1 MHIEF
6 SFSIIQKINASFLHL
21 GRCTSTHL
29 DVRGLVRFYTLRNG
43 LEAVV
48 PIYQTVSHLKS
59 NFPWRHH
66 EITDIFSPSSLPC
79 QSPQDKYHNSKPFQ
93 ATISWHADDIWPD
106 LFFSPKPNSRS
117 HARAR
122 FFFFFNQ
129 CTRQHS
135 SVNSVQSF
143 SSLCLPPVPPQV
155 MGLAVQWSM
164 VLRACLS
171 RVSALCCA
179 TPLFSVFLRSI
190 WLINIAASRQSQA
203 LTFR

>member
-122 FFFFFNQ
+122 FFFKSVHTPTLQ
-129 CTRQHS
+129 CKLCPEFLLSLSPS
-135 SVNSVQSF
+135 SP
-143 SSLCLPPVPPQV
+143 SSSDGLSSAVIHGAARLFIQGKCSLLCHPTFLCFPQV
-155 MGLAVQWSM
+155 H
-164 VLRACLS
+164 
-171 RVSALCCA
+171 
-179 TPLFSVFLRSI
+179 
-190 WLINIAASRQSQA
+190 LIDKYCS
-203 LTFR
+203 